1 MKIGFAFCG
10 SFCNHPELL
19 KLYEDIAREH
29 EIVPILS
36 ENAAKYSTRFGTAED
51 FVTRV
56 EALAGR
62 KAVRNIVEAEPL
74 GPQGAMEVLVI
85 APCTGNTL
93 AKLAHGITDG
103 AVTMAAK
110 GHLRNGKPVVLAIA
124 TNDGLSASAPNIAVL
139 LNRKNYYFVP
149 LRAGQRRG
157 EAHVADRGLPQNYP
171 DGRGG
176 AGGKTNSADFAVKRE
191 KAGISCLFC
200 DVTINLRAIFVNAR

>member
-62 KAVRNIVEAEPL
+62 KAVRDIVEAEPL
-74 GPQGAMEVLVI
+74 GPQEAEPFGPQNLADVLVI

-149 LRAGQRRG
+149 FGQDNA
-157 EAHVADRGLPQNYP
+157 EAKPTSLI
-171 DGRGG
+171 
-176 AGGKTNSADFAVKRE
+176 ADFRKIIPTAEAALEGRQ
-191 KAGISCLFC
+191 IQPIL
-200 DVTINLRAIFVNAR
+200 L

>member
-51 FVTRV
+51 FGTRV

-124 TNDGLSASAPNIAVL
+124 TNDGLSASAPNIAARTSAKL
-139 LNRKNYYFVP
+139 SRRP
-149 LRAGQRRG
+149 RRRG
-157 EAHVADRGLPQNYP
+157 REDKFSRFCCETKKGRNFLPFLRCNNKLA
-171 DGRGG
+171 R
-176 AGGKTNSADFAVKRE
+176 DFCQCSLNLLE
-191 KAGISCLFC
+191 KSPSLLY
-200 DVTINLRAIFVNAR
+200 TLP